1 MADTLESTLFIYFT
15 TSEKGI
21 LNAFAGTGQT
31 RRRSSVLTGVLAEHI
46 YDKLAINYQWT
57 KHGIEVPK
65 KEVVDFIANVLWSV
79 PDDVAK
85 LSGTRTAGA
94 EGAKKAITH
103 GLFLALDME
112 YTRVYESQDPF
123 DPLSPR
129 YVNRAKA

>member
-31 RRRSSVLTGVLAEHI
+31 RRRSSVLTGVLAEHL

-57 KHGIEVPK
+57 KHGTEVPK

-85 LSGTRTAGA
+85 LSGTRTTGA
-94 EGAKKAITH
+94 EGARKAITH

-112 YTRVYESQDPF
+112 YTRVYTNRNYLDPESPNY
-123 DPLSPR
+123 R
-129 YVNRAKA
+129 HRAKA